1 MKGVLVI
8 TNSKQP
14 IYQTFNQDNEAV
26 HNIKTNKMGFQILV
40 LLFK

>member
-14 IYQTFNQDNEAV
+14 IYQTFNQANEAV
-26 HNIKTNKMGFQILV
+26 YKIKTNKIGFQILV

>member
-8 TNSKQP
+8 TNSKQA
-14 IYQTFNQDNEAV
+14 IYQTFNQANEAV
-26 HNIKTNKMGFQILV
+26 HKIKTNKIGFQILV